1 MNEYIK
7 MQPKE
12 SLDLMNVDYEDVLHL
27 YRGWR
32 KSEATLRDKD
42 KELIATKEKF
52 RQMQEDLG
60 KFRNKL
66 QALESFKELTIT
78 LQNQLSQVQQ
88 ENQRLVAENEEL
100 AKLNLN
106 AEELLRK
113 KDKDIVDQARALK
126 DVQLEFATLK
136 GRYEESM
143 KAHRELE
150 RLAAEE
156 QALRMST
163 ESRLNTADQSMEEVR
178 EENRSLRQKLETA
191 HIKLAQCDQ
200 ELLHASEQLAS
211 ISKEVVNISTTKEA
225 LEFAESEVGVLKGD
239 ISRLLRLI
247 EKSPATRE
255 FLAHWKD
262 SGGMH
267 FVGTDPSS
275 VNRSGTSMQG
285 SSLDLLSR
293 TGLSLSEGDFHDH
306 HHSHLHDSAI
316 SKFDLTPMEFNHLK
330 EVHGADPYPMTSNLA
345 VSSLVV
351 TLQPAAASCQR
362 LSSHVSNDRWWWC
375 VGGIRIL
382 GTGGC
387 SQTWGT
393 IHGLEVSQCVSP
405 CHFGFLT

>member
-1 MNEYIK
+1 

-42 KELIATKEKF
+42 KELMSTKEKF

-78 LQNQLSQVQQ
+78 LQNQLSQVQH

-100 AKLNLN
+100 AKLNVN

-156 QALRMST
+156 QALRLSV
-163 ESRLNTADQSMEEVR
+163 ESRLNTADQSMDDVR
-178 EENRSLRQKLETA
+178 DENRGLRQKLETA
-191 HIKLAQCDQ
+191 NIKLAQCDQ
-200 ELLHASEQLAS
+200 ELLHASEQLSS
-211 ISKEVVNISTTKEA
+211 ISKEVVSISTTKEA
-225 LEFAESEVGVLKGD
+225 LDYAESEIGVLKGD

-247 EKSPATRE
+247 EKSPSTRE

-262 SGGMH
+262 SGGMN

-275 VNRSGTSMQG
+275 VNRSGSNLHG
-285 SSLDLLSR
+285 SSLDLMSR
-293 TGLSLSEGDFHDH
+293 TGLSLSEADLHDYH
-306 HHSHLHDSAI
+306 HHDMTVSR
-316 SKFDLTPMEFNHLK
+316 FDLTPMEFNHLK
-330 EVHGADPYPMTSNLA
+330 EVHGADPYPMTSTLA
-345 VSSLVV
+345 VSAYFSVL
-351 TLQPAAASCQR
+351 LF
-362 LSSHVSNDRWWWC
+362 LC
-375 VGGIRIL
+375 V
-382 GTGGC
+382 
-387 SQTWGT
+387 
-393 IHGLEVSQCVSP
+393 
-405 CHFGFLT
+405 FY

>member
-1 MNEYIK
+1 

-12 SLDLMNVDYEDVLHL
+12 SLDLTNVDYEHVLHL

-42 KELIATKEKF
+42 KELITTKEKF

-88 ENQRLVAENEEL
+88 ENQRLVAENDEL

-113 KDKDIVDQARALK
+113 KDKDIIDQARALK

-163 ESRLNTADQSMEEVR
+163 ESRLNNADQSMEEVR

-200 ELLHASEQLAS
+200 ELLHASEQLSS

-262 SGGMH
+262 SAGMH

-275 VNRSGTSMQG
+275 VNRIGASSSSTMHGS
-285 SSLDLLSR
+285 SSLDLFSR
-293 TGLSLSEGDFHDH
+293 TGMSLYEGDLHEH
-306 HHSHLHDSAI
+306 HHSHLHDSAM

-345 VSSLVV
+345 
-351 TLQPAAASCQR
+351 
-362 LSSHVSNDRWWWC
+362 
-375 VGGIRIL
+375 
-382 GTGGC
+382 
-387 SQTWGT
+387 
-393 IHGLEVSQCVSP
+393 
-405 CHFGFLT
+405 

>member
-1 MNEYIK
+1 

-32 KSEATLRDKD
+32 KSEATIRDKD
-42 KELIATKEKF
+42 KELITTKEKF
-52 RQMQEDLG
+52 RQLQEEHG

-88 ENQRLVAENEEL
+88 ENQRLVAENDEL

-163 ESRLNTADQSMEEVR
+163 ESRLHTADQSMDEVR

-200 ELLHASEQLAS
+200 ELLHASEQLSS

-275 VNRSGTSMQG
+275 VNRSGASASMHG
-285 SSLDLLSR
+285 NSSLDLFSR
-293 TGLSLSEGDFHDH
+293 TGMSLSEGDFHE
-306 HHSHLHDSAI
+306 HHSHLHDTAI

-345 VSSLVV
+345 VKSLLLPLLPSFFLSFSSM
-351 TLQPAAASCQR
+351 
-362 LSSHVSNDRWWWC
+362 D
-375 VGGIRIL
+375 
-382 GTGGC
+382 
-387 SQTWGT
+387 
-393 IHGLEVSQCVSP
+393 
-405 CHFGFLT
+405 